1 MKAGIALMS
10 VGAFAVLVA
19 PFRRLRKA
27 RLAQPARLDAATY
40 ATMLAEA
47 ERIASPFKR
56 HVHRQ
61 VADLS
66 RTAEDDC
73 GDDFPEVAALLERA
87 GICV

>member
-1 MKAGIALMS
+1 MKASIALMS
-10 VGAFAVLVA
+10 VGAFAVLIA
-19 PFRRLRKA
+19 PFQRLRKA

-40 ATMLAEA
+40 AAMLAEA

-66 RTAEDDC
+66 RSDEEEC
-73 GDDFPEVAALLERA
+73 GGDFPEVMALLERA